1 MRTVRLTVGLE
12 VNLTMANL
20 LEQQRYITDVIAP
33 AARKAASGYP
43 RAHQMRSERQ
53 DGYNMLHGRP
63 HGFKWRPIYSVT
75 VEFESAEKAQEFFE
89 SLHESGIV
97 TSNVE
102 LRGCPTHDTEK
113 E

>member
-1 MRTVRLTVGLE
+1 
-12 VNLTMANL
+12 
-20 LEQQRYITDVIAP
+20 
-33 AARKAASGYP
+33 
-43 RAHQMRSERQ
+43 MRSERQ

-97 TSNVE
+97 TSNV
-102 LRGCPTHDTEK
+102 K
-113 E
+113 

>member
-1 MRTVRLTVGLE
+1 
-12 VNLTMANL
+12 MANL

-97 TSNVE
+97 TSNVKVSG
-102 LRGCPTHDTEK
+102 LPQPDGD
-113 E
+113 